1 MKSKI
6 CRNQVLEAQGY
17 QLGGQ
22 KVPFRYQN
30 EPLEDTLGTQD
41 PQNGALGVSVGRQW
55 SQIGA
60 RWGHLE
66 TIMVVK
72 IDTSVAL
79 GSTLGAHQAR
89 CTRLGDFRP
98 TLGMIL
104 LHFW

>member
-1 MKSKI
+1 MKSNI
-6 CRNQVLEAQGY
+6 LQNLALEAQGY

-22 KVPFRYQN
+22 KVPFGYQN
-30 EPLEDTLGTQD
+30 GPLEDTLGTQD
-41 PQNGALGVSVGRQW
+41 PQNGALGVSFGRQW

-60 RWGHLE
+60 LWGHLE

-89 CTRLGDFRP
+89 CTRFG
-98 TLGMIL
+98 
-104 LHFW
+104 